1 MASVFLRTHI
11 VHMKLGHCGMEYI
24 NIACLMLIAVA
35 FMRSVPQ
42 IGYLL
47 FFLRKLEF
55 QAEPGKER
63 EGCVS
68 FPIHRDLDF
77 PFAVYAPYRMKPQER
92 LNINSRYGKSQV
104 MATVPCFTLASQ
116 PYTFT
121 TLLL

>member
-35 FMRSVPQ
+35 FMRSVSQ

-55 QAEPGKER
+55 QAEPGNER
-63 EGCVS
+63 KDVS
-68 FPIHRDLDF
+68 LFPSTATLISPS
-77 PFAVYAPYRMKPQER
+77 PFMLHTA
-92 LNINSRYGKSQV
+92 
-104 MATVPCFTLASQ
+104 
-116 PYTFT
+116 
-121 TLLL
+121 

>member
-47 FFLRKLEF
+47 FFLRKMEF
-55 QAEPGKER
+55 QAEPGKD
-63 EGCVS
+63 VS
-68 FPIHRDLDF
+68 LFPSTATLISPS
-77 PFAVYAPYRMKPQER
+77 PFMLHTA
-92 LNINSRYGKSQV
+92 
-104 MATVPCFTLASQ
+104 
-116 PYTFT
+116 
-121 TLLL
+121 